1 MLKPHRTLRKE
12 AHELLASQ
20 SRPFKGLPELS
31 FMLPVNYQLQN
42 SFDSLVDIHQ
52 GLDDLI
58 IKNLSPRVTNKAIL
72 VPSHYEQL
80 LVHATENLFSMKR
93 QLGNP
98 IFGHC
103 ADLLRIE
110 ALQIKFIHSKK
121 QRHTVDFKDI
131 TESQDSNSSLD
142 EDQFSAL
149 QIIAFIF
156 LRHRKYNKAGVILKT
171 LINIKPDNINTRF
184 SLAFILSELGLPQE
198 TEEVLSHLPDNNEM
212 DSSLLDLL
220 QTKLNLVQNQS
231 KLESTSHQQ
240 DDRSN

>member
-1 MLKPHRTLRKE
+1 M
-12 AHELLASQ
+12 
-20 SRPFKGLPELS
+20 
-31 FMLPVNYQLQN
+31 
-42 SFDSLVDIHQ
+42 
-52 GLDDLI
+52 
-58 IKNLSPRVTNKAIL
+58 
-72 VPSHYEQL
+72 
-80 LVHATENLFSMKR
+80 
-93 QLGNP
+93 
-98 IFGHC
+98 
-103 ADLLRIE
+103 
-110 ALQIKFIHSKK
+110 
-121 QRHTVDFKDI
+121 
-131 TESQDSNSSLD
+131 D